1 MSLTV
6 KFDRILGRLREA
18 DVETP
23 TPPAPSHTFTATTSG
38 SNKTYYADEKETD
51 MLTVT
56 VTLRYDGNPVD
67 ADTNGVPSGWEK
79 VPNTIGQYSKT
90 ISGSGSTGNGTF
102 SYTANGETKT
112 ASAQSKTLTKV
123 WPAYW
128 GTYPSGTVPEARI
141 DTIAADLAAQHR
153 ETSNV
158 VNRVVNVG
166 NPKDDVWLWVVTH
179 GEATVVDANFN
190 LNIMEAP
197 VSVADFASPMPDT
210 NFDLSGYKAYVATW
224 PAEAGQGG
232 YGDLKMN
239 ITL

>member
-1 MSLTV
+1 MSLKV

-51 MLTVT
+51 TLTVT

-112 ASAQSKTLTKV
+112 ASAQSKTLTKK

-128 GTYPSGTVPEARI
+128 GVYPSGTRSEDRHDSGQPCRATPRDLQRRQPCGERWEPEGRRLALGGDAR
-141 DTIAADLAAQHR
+141 R
-153 ETSNV
+153 G
-158 VNRVVNVG
+158 NRG
-166 NPKDDVWLWVVTH
+166 RC
-179 GEATVVDANFN
+179 
-190 LNIMEAP
+190 
-197 VSVADFASPMPDT
+197 
-210 NFDLSGYKAYVATW
+210 
-224 PAEAGQGG
+224 
-232 YGDLKMN
+232 
-239 ITL
+239 

>member
-23 TPPAPSHTFTATTSG
+23 TPPAPSHTFTATTTG
-38 SNKTYYADEKETD
+38 SDKTYYADEKETD
-51 MLTVT
+51 TLTVT

-90 ISGSGSTGNGTF
+90 ISGSGSTGAATF

-112 ASAQSKTLTKV
+112 ANAQSKTLTKA

-128 GTYPSGTVPEARI
+128 GMMASNDTAGNI
-141 DTIAADLAAQHR
+141 DTIVASLATQHR

-158 VNRVVNVG
+158 SNRTINVEG
-166 NPKDDVWLWVVTH
+166 DPKNDMWLWVVTH
-179 GEATVVDANFN
+179 GSATVVDATFN
-190 LNIMEAP
+190 QNVMEQP
-197 VSVADFASPMPDT
+197 VNLSEFESPM
-210 NFDLSGYKAYVATW
+210 NAQISLAGYKVYVSTW
-224 PAEAGQGG
+224 PIEAQQAG
-232 YGDLKMN
+232 YQAKLSIN
-239 ITL
+239 L

>member
-1 MSLTV
+1 MSLKV

-51 MLTVT
+51 TLTVT

-128 GTYPSGTVPEARI
+128 GVYPGNVASGRI
-141 DTIAADLAAQHR
+141 DTIASALAEQHR
-153 ETSNV
+153 ETSDV
-158 VNRVVNVG
+158 VNRIVNVPDH
-166 NPKDDVWLWVVTH
+166 PKDDVWLWVVTH
-179 GEATVVDANFN
+179 GTATVVDA
-190 LNIMEAP
+190 LVGANIMESP
-197 VSVADFASPMPDT
+197 VALVAFLSPKA
-210 NFDLSGYKAYVATW
+210 NFDLTGYKAYIATW